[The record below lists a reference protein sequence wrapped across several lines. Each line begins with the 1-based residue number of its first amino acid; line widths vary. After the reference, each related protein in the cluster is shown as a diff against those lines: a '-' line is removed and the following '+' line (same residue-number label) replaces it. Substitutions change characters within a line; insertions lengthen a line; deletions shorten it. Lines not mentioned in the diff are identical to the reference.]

1 MIIPFTFFP
10 LVRTTTLD
18 LSIGKIYIYIY
29 LPKMIQR
36 KPRWIQKRTKI
47 RLHPFVQ
54 SSIFRFLDFA
64 AETHKN
70 NTRVVLLIFSRTHDT
85 DTDTRTHIHAYK
97 HKRTIYKE
105 LENRE
110 TVRFH
115 ARSLYLYEP

>member
-18 LSIGKIYIYIY
+18 LSIGKIYIYIFTENDPEETA
-29 LPKMIQR
+29 LNPK
-36 KPRWIQKRTKI
+36 KNENPTASI
-47 RLHPFVQ
+47 R
-54 SSIFRFLDFA
+54 SIINFSFPWFCRRNTQEQYTRRFINLF
-64 AETHKN
+64 TH
-70 NTRVVLLIFSRTHDT
+70 TRH